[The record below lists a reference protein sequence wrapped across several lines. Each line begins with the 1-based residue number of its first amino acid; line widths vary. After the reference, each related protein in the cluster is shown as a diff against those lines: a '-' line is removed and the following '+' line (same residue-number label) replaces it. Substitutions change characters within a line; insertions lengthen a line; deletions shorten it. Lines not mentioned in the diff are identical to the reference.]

1 MLYSSIVGYDSLAII
16 SLGRGISIYG
26 GLFLLQLRLI
36 INYIKSLFNIGFS
49 DYILIPW
56 GGHGWLTFYTT
67 IEVSGRRISDDL
79 KKAKILWN
87 KSWFN
92 NLVRLLIEWI
102 VLLVTSLYS
111 YSRLIF
117 NLNSNV
123 PFFFFFLRKKKRW
136 YDKDNLNCKESEVD
150 DANLSSMETSRRLN
164 LILDS

>member
-1 MLYSSIVGYDSLAII
+1 LLYSSIVGYDSLAII

-117 NLNSNV
+117 NLNSN
-123 PFFFFFLRKKKRW
+123 L

-150 DANLSSMETSRRLN
+150 DANLSSMETERRLN

>member
-1 MLYSSIVGYDSLAII
+1 LEGSPFGE
-16 SLGRGISIYG
+16 G
-26 GLFLLQLRLI
+26 
-36 INYIKSLFNIGFS
+36 
-49 DYILIPW
+49 
-56 GGHGWLTFYTT
+56 LTFYTT
-67 IEVSGRRISDDL
+67 IEVSGRRISDGL

-117 NLNSNV
+117 NLNSN
-123 PFFFFFLRKKKRW
+123 L

-150 DANLSSMETSRRLN
+150 DANLSSMETE
-164 LILDS
+164 